1 MEANV
6 ARNAAGIEKA
16 EVADFMATT
25 KKQFDDFT
33 ATQADLLEK
42 FRETNRQWLDRMQA
56 EMSLAAT
63 FSTKLIGARSFPEA
77 MSTCQEWTHR
87 RIEMLAEDTKHVMDD
102 TQKFMQA
109 GAHLLGNGWQSKTKN
124 RY

>member
-6 ARNAAGIEKA
+6 ARNAADTPRA
-16 EVADFMATT
+16 EFANLTATT
-25 KKQFDDFT
+25 KKQFEDFT
-33 ATQADLLEK
+33 TAQADLLEK
-42 FRETNRQWLDRMQA
+42 FQEMNRQWLDRVQF

-63 FSTKLIGARSFPEA
+63 FSTKLIGVRSFPEA

-87 RIEMLAEDTKHVMDD
+87 RIEMLVEDTKHLMDD

-109 GAHLLGNGWQSKTKN
+109 GAHLLGTSWQSRTHN
-124 RY
+124 Q